1 MSCFSTEDTFE
12 EPPQGMLRTPR
23 LIATVKMTPGRP
35 VFAAAAALA
44 AQMAGCD
51 LVIARPNGHL
61 TDPARSVR
69 ELLDAAQVSLAAD
82 VGCAGPQ
89 SALEL
94 VRAGAERIVISTE
107 AILHPRMVP
116 EVIDV
121 VGEGACLFLV
131 DCQASGPGRVEV
143 IDPSG
148 RSMNVDCNS
157 WLDQLQE
164 LGAEQVILRP
174 RRTMPSELLLPLID
188 NCDLTVHIERPGWS
202 FALVDAL
209 GAQGLVTAGAL
220 GCREQLEWREQEVA
234 MRQLAGR
241 RS

>member
-1 MSCFSTEDTFE
+1 MSCFSIEDTFE
-12 EPPQGMLRTPR
+12 DPPQGMLRTPR
-23 LIATVKMTPGRP
+23 LIATVKITPDRP
-35 VFAAAAALA
+35 VFAAAAALS

-51 LVIARPNGHL
+51 LVIARPNGYL

-69 ELLDAAQVSLAAD
+69 ALLDAAQVSLAAD

-89 SALEL
+89 SALQL
-94 VRAGAERIVISTE
+94 VQAGAERVVISTE
-107 AILHPRMVP
+107 AVLHPRLVP

-121 VGEGACLFLV
+121 IGEDASLFLV
-131 DCQASGPGRVEV
+131 DCQASSPCRVEV

-148 RSMNVDCNS
+148 RSMNVDCNE
-157 WLDQLQE
+157 WLDQLQK
-164 LGAEQVILRP
+164 LGAKQVILRP
-174 RRTMPSELLLPLID
+174 RRSMPSELLLPLID

-209 GAQGLVTAGAL
+209 GAHGLVTEGAL

-234 MRQLAGR
+234 MRQWAGR
-241 RS
+241 ES